1 MTTPS
6 KATLWIILAS
16 ATTTVMAGSIIAP
29 VLNFMGEGVGVGPGA
44 ARLIVTTHG
53 IVIALTSPLFGLII
67 DRVGIRWPFILGLT
81 LYGLAGGAGLLIHDY
96 SLLIASRVLLGI
108 GVAAVYTANTVIIL
122 DLYEGAR
129 RNQVMGWRG
138 SFNSIGGIIWP
149 LLGGYLGTFS
159 WHSPFAAYLIGLP
172 LALLALFSI
181 PSTHKT
187 TPPPAIETTEK
198 QPSIF
203 SLFRENPVLFLLY
216 SLMLLMNILLYS
228 IVVFL
233 PYLLEPFGITNTF
246 YVGIFL
252 ASTTLTG
259 GIASFLYGRIK
270 ARLSYKAIV
279 LIALAL
285 WAIGFT
291 LISRAPS
298 EWIVG
303 IAIMLFGF
311 GLGIMMPAIPVWSG
325 EMVPDSFRGRI
336 TSYIATFAYVGQFL
350 SPLILS
356 PIASAAGLDPMFLG
370 LGLICALFFFLFLA
384 FFRK

>member
-1 MTTPS
+1 
-6 KATLWIILAS
+6 
-16 ATTTVMAGSIIAP
+16 
-29 VLNFMGEGVGVGPGA
+29 MGEGVGVGPGA

-53 IVIALTSPLFGLII
+53 IVIALFSPLFGFVV
-67 DRVGIRWPFILGLT
+67 DRVGIKWPYILGLT
-81 LYGLAGGAGLLIHDY
+81 LYGLAGGSGLLINDY

-108 GVAAVYTANTVIIL
+108 GVAAVYTANTVIVL
-122 DLYEGAR
+122 DLYEGSR

-172 LALLALFSI
+172 LALMALFSI
-181 PSTHKT
+181 PSTRKSA
-187 TPPPAIETTEK
+187 PPPSIESLEK
-198 QPSIF
+198 RPSLF
-203 SLFRENPVLFLLY
+203 SLFRDHPVLFLLY
-216 SLMLLMNILLYS
+216 GLMLLMNILLYA

-233 PYLLEPFGITNTF
+233 PYLLEPFGIVNTF

-270 ARLSYKAIV
+270 ARLSYKSIV
-279 LIALAL
+279 LIAMAL
-285 WAIGFT
+285 WAFGFS
-291 LISRAPS
+291 LISQAPS
-298 EWIVG
+298 VWIIG

-336 TSYIATFAYVGQFL
+336 TSYIATFAYIGQFL
-350 SPLILS
+350 SPVILS
-356 PIASAAGLDPMFLG
+356 PIAAAAGLDPMFLG
-370 LGLICALFFFLFLA
+370 IGLICALFFFLFLA